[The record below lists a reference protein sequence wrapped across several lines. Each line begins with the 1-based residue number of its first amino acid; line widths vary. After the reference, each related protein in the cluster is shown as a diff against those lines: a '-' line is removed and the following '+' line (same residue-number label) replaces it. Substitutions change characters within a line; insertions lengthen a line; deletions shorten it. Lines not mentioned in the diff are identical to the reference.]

1 MTGLDLL
8 GVVLDQMFRVK
19 QSSLRFLSMEP
30 VKAATMLLN
39 CFVAS
44 GYGREGGDEGGTG
57 HPLE

>member
-8 GVVLDQMFRVK
+8 AVILDQMFRVR

-44 GYGREGGDEGGTG
+44 G
-57 HPLE
+57 